1 MKAIAQSLTMRYHVQ
16 QLSSNQLSLNLTV
29 EKLLMTNAI
38 GSLPPLNGLRAFEVA
53 ARHLNFRLAAE
64 ELGVTQGA
72 VAQHVRGLEAEL
84 GLNLFERLPKSLALT
99 GEGRAYIADIR
110 RAFELIANATANLKP
125 QPVKLTVSTTP
136 TFASKW
142 LIPRLADFM
151 VKHPGLDL
159 YILATDRISSFQA
172 DGVDLA
178 VRYGSPPFGTGLAA
192 ELLFEQEIIPV
203 CSPGLIAIGAEPRDG
218 RDLAQYTLLHDVHNF
233 WPEYIDR
240 FIGGSEPALFRGISF
255 SQTSHAIEAAI
266 AGQGIAMA
274 TRAFVSADIEAGR
287 LRQVYDGVLRARADF
302 YCVRPRY
309 RKSEAVDTLEG
320 WMRTQV

>member
-1 MKAIAQSLTMRYHVQ
+1 MV
-16 QLSSNQLSLNLTV
+16 NP
-29 EKLLMTNAI
+29 I
-38 GSLPPLNGLRAFEVA
+38 GKLPPLNGLRAFEVS

-84 GLNLFERLPKSLALT
+84 GLALFERLPKSLALT

-110 RAFELIANATANLKP
+110 RAFELIANATTKLRP

-142 LIPRLADFM
+142 LIPRLPDFRA
-151 VKHPGLDL
+151 KHPDLDL
-159 YILATDRISSFQA
+159 HILATDRISSFQS

-178 VRYGSPPFGTGLAA
+178 IRYGNPPFGTALAA
-192 ELLFEQEIIPV
+192 ELLFDQEIIPV
-203 CSPGLIAIGAEPRDG
+203 CNPSLIAIGAEPHDG
-218 RDLAQYTLLHDVHNF
+218 KALSQYTLLHDTHNF

-240 FIGGSEPALFRGISF
+240 FLGFSDPALFRSISF

-274 TRAFVSADIEAGR
+274 TLAFVSADIRAGR
-287 LRQVYDGVLRARADF
+287 LRQVFDGVLLAQSGF

-309 RKSEAVDTLEG
+309 RKSDAVDKLQD
-320 WMRTQV
+320 WMTSQP

>member
-1 MKAIAQSLTMRYHVQ
+1 
-16 QLSSNQLSLNLTV
+16 
-29 EKLLMTNAI
+29 MTNAI

-84 GLNLFERLPKSLALT
+84 GVALFERLPKSLALT

-110 RAFELIANATANLKP
+110 RAFELISNATANLKP

-142 LIPRLADFM
+142 LIPRLPDFRA
-151 VKHPGLDL
+151 KHPDLDL
-159 YILATDRISSFQA
+159 HILATDRISGFQA

-178 VRYGSPPFGTGLAA
+178 IRYGRPPFGTGLIA

-203 CSPGLIAIGAEPRDG
+203 CNPGLIAVGAEPGDG
-218 RDLAQYTLLHDVHNF
+218 QELSHYTLLHDAHNF
-233 WPEYIDR
+233 WPEYIDG
-240 FIGGSEPALFRGISF
+240 FLGGADPALFRSISF

-274 TRAFVSADIEAGR
+274 TRAFVSTDIDAGR
-287 LRQVYDGVLRARADF
+287 LRQVFEGVLHARADF

-309 RKSEAVDTLEG
+309 RKSDAVDKLQD
-320 WMRTQV
+320 WMRMQV